1 MNSFETMKNT
11 LKSYLNWA
19 KTNPNCATAFYT
31 MAQGFAMGAVMALA
45 ACNNDMSQEIE
56 DLWNNELDPAFKALV
71 AQ

>member
-1 MNSFETMKNT
+1 MNSFEIMKNT

-19 KTNPNCATAFYT
+19 TVNPNCATAFYT